1 MSNYAAVSIASYLG
15 NPSRG
20 FTLVTKA
27 TPPHDPD
34 YIDGA
39 IDLFVHGVP
48 ILDREL
54 WDCVD
59 QLWAYICNMV
69 EELRTQEKTYSYFP
83 DQPVKLTFKRIRAG
97 QILVSLNWPTEGRQ
111 AVVEEDLFLEQLQE
125 SGREFFEQMKDL
137 VPINTGAYD
146 EALARLT
153 SAGPEATSSSSSG

>member
-1 MSNYAAVSIASYLG
+1 MNSYAAVSIASYLG
-15 NPSRG
+15 NPTKG
-20 FTLVTKA
+20 FTLVTEA
-27 TPPHDPD
+27 AAPRDPD

-39 IDLFVHGVP
+39 IDLSVHGVP

-54 WDCVD
+54 WDYVD

-69 EELRTQEKTYSYFP
+69 EELRTQDEAYTYFP
-83 DQPVKLTFKRIRAG
+83 DQPIKLTFKRIGGG

-111 AVVEEDLFLEQLQE
+111 AAVEEDLFLEQLKE

-137 VPINTGAYD
+137 VPSNADAYD

-153 SAGPEATSSSSSG
+153 PAGPGATRSSSSG